1 MQVILDQTEYIEG
14 QPIYAWIV
22 IRNDGPDTLLAAW
35 HPTQCSHLQVLDEHD
50 HDTYSKEDPRGVVDY
65 TMPQPRR
72 LPPAASQGWVAPIH
86 WYYGVRI
93 DPTSDIARFWHVLE
107 PGRYTV
113 TVDLRA
119 CLAESGPRFAALTG
133 MSSFRVRSRAAGELA
148 IQERLLAAIDAA
160 FSQVQRSRSADSAL
174 AVLTNLAAEPD
185 FGPYRAFVLLDV
197 FASLNGAASAW
208 SAWSSRNQADI
219 DSLRTAELRRF
230 SAPSPLA
237 ARYVEALP
245 LGLLRRAPM
254 EGLDPSLQPLILE
267 RRNELGLGP

>member
-1 MQVILDQTEYIEG
+1 
-14 QPIYAWIV
+14 
-22 IRNDGPDTLLAAW
+22 
-35 HPTQCSHLQVLDEHD
+35 
-50 HDTYSKEDPRGVVDY
+50 
-65 TMPQPRR
+65 
-72 LPPAASQGWVAPIH
+72 
-86 WYYGVRI
+86 
-93 DPTSDIARFWHVLE
+93 
-107 PGRYTV
+107 
-113 TVDLRA
+113 
-119 CLAESGPRFAALTG
+119 

-174 AVLTNLAAEPD
+174 AVLTTLAAEPD